1 MQTPDDIRR
10 VRYYAQQME
19 EGYGFME
26 KMMVYPVEE
35 CGETLES
42 LPDVARAAG
51 VDVEFST
58 TKIVNDIDRIFRLRT
73 GLIEDF
79 ITIARAMNDRG
90 WVLKVE
96 DGYRSCQMQK
106 LLGRKPG
113 IFDAILQWTIRE
125 LNGEIPSPQFLF
137 RRVAS
142 MVAARPKV
150 GTHMSGSA
158 IDISV
163 LRRDDRTEIGR
174 DGYYP
179 ELCERTPVNSP
190 FISAAARHNRIEIT
204 RLMESHGFM
213 TYPWEFWHYSK
224 GDAYAEYFLK
234 SGKPARYGAVDWN
247 SSDNTIAPIANPL
260 DPLNTDGEI
269 QSEIEKALERK
280 RKCSV

>member
-1 MQTPDDIRR
+1 MQTPDDMER
-10 VRYYAQQME
+10 VRYYAAQME
-19 EGYGFME
+19 EGYRFME
-26 KMMVYPVEE
+26 EMMRYPVEE
-35 CGETLES
+35 CGEPLES
-42 LPDVARAAG
+42 LPDAVRAAG
-51 VDVEFST
+51 VDVEFSK
-58 TKIVNDIDRIFRLRT
+58 TKIVNDLDRIFRLRR

-79 ITIARAMNDRG
+79 ITLARAMNDRG

-96 DGYRSCQMQK
+96 DGFRSRQMQK

-125 LNGEIPSPQFLF
+125 LNGEIPSSQFMF

-163 LRRDDRTEIGR
+163 LRRNDRKEIDR

-179 ELCERTPVNSP
+179 ELCERTPMNSP
-190 FISAAARHNRIEIT
+190 FISAVARHNRTEIT
-204 RLMESHGFM
+204 HLMESHGFM

-224 GDAYAEYFLK
+224 GDVYAEYFLK
-234 SGKPARYGAVDWN
+234 TGKPGRYGAVDWN
-247 SSDNTIAPIANPL
+247 PSNNSITPIANPL
-260 DPLNTDGEI
+260 EPLNTDAEI
-269 QSEIEKALERK
+269 QFEIKQSLQRIK
-280 RKCSV
+280 RKKS

>member
-1 MQTPDDIRR
+1 MQVPDFIQR

-42 LPDVARAAG
+42 LPDAARAVG

-58 TKIVNDIDRIFRLRT
+58 TKIVNGIDRIFRLRT
-73 GLIEDF
+73 GLIGDF

-96 DGYRSCQMQK
+96 DGYRSRQMQK

-125 LNGEIPSPQFLF
+125 LNGEIPSPKFMF

-163 LRRDDRTEIGR
+163 LRRDDRKEIDR

-179 ELCERTPVNSP
+179 ELCERTPMNSP
-190 FISAAARHNRIEIT
+190 FISTAARQNRTEIT

-224 GDAYAEYFLK
+224 GDAYAE
-234 SGKPARYGAVDWN
+234 
-247 SSDNTIAPIANPL
+247 
-260 DPLNTDGEI
+260 
-269 QSEIEKALERK
+269 
-280 RKCSV
+280 